1 MQKGKGAMNPS
12 EMPTIDDFRPAVLR
26 VLSDGQPCKLQVLYE
41 RVADHVCLPENQR
54 SEQLP
59 SGGNR
64 YKNRVSWAA
73 TSLYH
78 AGLLTKPQRAVYEI
92 TEDGRTVDARNLAC
106 LSEKELEEWPK
117 WRTYLHE
124 LAARKGARRSQS
136 LTLPDVDTPPENPF
150 EALVDNVQ
158 TFNTETETEL
168 RRRLQESSPEFF
180 EKAVI
185 ELLWAMGYGGSHG
198 EKQHVG
204 KSHDGGIDG
213 VIRQDALGLQ
223 NVYVQAKRY
232 ADGNSVGRQAIQQ
245 FYGALASRGA
255 ERGVFI
261 TTSTFTEHAQSE
273 ARSYRGK
280 IVLIDGIRLTALML
294 AYGVG
299 VQPFKAFTLYEV
311 DDDFFEA
318 DIN

>member
-1 MQKGKGAMNPS
+1 MSMSK
-12 EMPTIDDFRPAVLR
+12 MPTSDHFRPLVLR
-26 VLSDGQPCKLQVLYE
+26 CMADGKARSRPEIYQAVADLAQLSDQA
-41 RVADHVCLPENQR
+41 RA
-54 SEQLP
+54 EQLP
-59 SGGNR
+59 SGGLRYRNR
-64 YKNRVSWAA
+64 IGWACNG
-73 TSLYH
+73 LYH
-78 AGLLTKPQRAVYEI
+78 AGLLVRPQRGVYQI
-92 TEDGRTVDARNLAC
+92 TDDGRAVDARQLQSYSERELA
-106 LSEKELEEWPK
+106 EWPK
-117 WRTYLHE
+117 WRAYQAEIEARHQLPE
-124 LAARKGARRSQS
+124 RAESAARTDGEGDDTSPLET
-136 LTLPDVDTPPENPF
+136 LTSSVAAVNS
-150 EALVDNVQ
+150 
-158 TFNTETETEL
+158 ETETEL
-168 RRRLQESSPEFF
+168 RRRLQEASPESF

-223 NVYVQAKRY
+223 DVYVQAKRY
-232 ADGNSVGRQAIQQ
+232 ADTNSVGRQAIQQ

-280 IVLIDGIRLTALML
+280 IVLIDGIRLTSLML

-318 DIN
+318 DAN